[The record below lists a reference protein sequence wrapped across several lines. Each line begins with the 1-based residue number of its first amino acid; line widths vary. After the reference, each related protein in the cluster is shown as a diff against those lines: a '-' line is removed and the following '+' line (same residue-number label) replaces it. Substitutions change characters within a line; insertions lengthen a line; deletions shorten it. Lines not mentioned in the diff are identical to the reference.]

1 MRLYNLVYGLL
12 SGHHIFMDTQCTIV
26 LMNIMM
32 MADVFFLIC
41 TAIII
46 SYCFNLSMQPN
57 EFNKKPYGIYMLA
70 QYECSLYFVEYD
82 KIFINYPQGLKIKSY
97 IKSLNFMFYNIFIN
111 RMSVSRFTE
120 NLL

>member
-57 EFNKKPYGIYMLA
+57 KENDFFSPGLDFKLKEYTLR
-70 QYECSLYFVEYD
+70 LY
-82 KIFINYPQGLKIKSY
+82 
-97 IKSLNFMFYNIFIN
+97 
-111 RMSVSRFTE
+111 
-120 NLL
+120 

>member
-1 MRLYNLVYGLL
+1 
-12 SGHHIFMDTQCTIV
+12 MDTQCTIV

-82 KIFINYPQGLKIKSY
+82 KIFINYLSDKGL
-97 IKSLNFMFYNIFIN
+97 
-111 RMSVSRFTE
+111 VSRIHKVHLQFNNKTT
-120 NLL
+120 NNPIKK